1 MALKT
6 KSSFFYGFQITENN
20 RYLDFSEG
28 LTIYSVSI
36 PVGSYTF
43 TSVLVSLVNA
53 MNAVSANNY
62 VASYDRNYSSL
73 SISGSTVFSVLGTS
87 GVRSSQSI
95 LSTLGMSTADQIG
108 LTSLNSVSQA
118 GRVYNPQFTL
128 QDHIAPE
135 NNKKSLTATVSKS
148 ASGDKV
154 SVQSFGEE
162 RFLECN
168 IKYIT
173 EISQGECAK
182 LSDDPNAL
190 ANVRSFMDHCI
201 SKQYVEFMPDI
212 DNKDSFDTFILES
225 TPESQDGTAYRLKEL
240 YGQGLPFYFETG
252 VLRFKKV
259 EV

>member
-87 GVRSSQSI
+87 GVRSSQCI
-95 LSTLGMSTADQIG
+95 LS
-108 LTSLNSVSQA
+108 
-118 GRVYNPQFTL
+118 
-128 QDHIAPE
+128 
-135 NNKKSLTATVSKS
+135 
-148 ASGDKV
+148 
-154 SVQSFGEE
+154 
-162 RFLECN
+162 
-168 IKYIT
+168 
-173 EISQGECAK
+173 
-182 LSDDPNAL
+182 
-190 ANVRSFMDHCI
+190 
-201 SKQYVEFMPDI
+201 
-212 DNKDSFDTFILES
+212 
-225 TPESQDGTAYRLKEL
+225 
-240 YGQGLPFYFETG
+240 
-252 VLRFKKV
+252 
-259 EV
+259 